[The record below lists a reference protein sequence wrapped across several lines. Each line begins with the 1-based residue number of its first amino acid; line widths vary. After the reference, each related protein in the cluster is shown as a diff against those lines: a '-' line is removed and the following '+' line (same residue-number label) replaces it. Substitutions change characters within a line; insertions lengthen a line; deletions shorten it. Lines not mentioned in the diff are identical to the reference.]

1 MRTRTVEYVNGKTTY
16 RVVVTEATALV
27 GMKRTILQGQAQ
39 GYLDSVRTEDGDGKG
54 KGKGK
59 AADDRPVRSALEVS
73 ALGVLAIWTYPA
85 LMAAASELDGGDL
98 GPTMGMEAF
107 IALPDALVD
116 DWVEATYE
124 LNPHWLPQ
132 LGLEDKDEAE
142 AEKKAQSDDASVSA
156 PA

>member
-1 MRTRTVEYVNGKTTY
+1 MRTRTVEYENGETTY
-16 RVVVTEATALV
+16 RIVVTEATALV

-39 GYLDSVRTEDGDGKG
+39 GYLDGLRKEGADGDGKG

-59 AADDRPVRSALEVS
+59 AADDRPVRSELEVS

-85 LMAAASELDGGDL
+85 LMAAASEMDGLD
-98 GPTMGMEAF
+98 PAMGMEAF

-132 LGLEDKDEAE
+132 LEPADEE
-142 AEKKAQSDDASVSA
+142 AEKKAQSNDAPVSA